1 MRPSGSGV
9 EPFRTTS
16 LSGSGSQ
23 HMYAAILTD
32 KFETHAV
39 GLVPAS
45 PNMEIHLRLAC
56 RRERSRQLSP
66 AFRPPSRIPD
76 TGRLRTCVDLDRSSR
91 RPERALP
98 SRESA
103 AGRRRGPCQ
112 IRGCRFRPAPLKVR
126 FARELAA
133 GGKWIR
139 TFSSAPGRQ
148 GFRAF
153 SGAAKSSETVESSP
167 NSPLEGTGFEP
178 SVPLGEKRPFP
189 KREHP
194 RATSRSLPGRPQTIS
209 ARTTVRAAGD
219 QIIATRLRRRN
230 CR

>member
-103 AGRRRGPCQ
+103 AGRRRD
-112 IRGCRFRPAPLKVR
+112 CRRDD
-126 FARELAA
+126 
-133 GGKWIR
+133 
-139 TFSSAPGRQ
+139 APGLVHR
-148 GFRAF
+148 GLANARSIRRALECCRSGPVTSGYQAF
-153 SGAAKSSETVESSP
+153 GAATGCGHKPRQLTPRHEIDVETGAMVEATARYPSSMTLRWREVDS
-167 NSPLEGTGFEP
+167 NSQ
-178 SVPLGEKRPFP
+178 
-189 KREHP
+189 
-194 RATSRSLPGRPQTIS
+194 SR
-209 ARTTVRAAGD
+209 
-219 QIIATRLRRRN
+219 
-230 CR
+230 